1 MALRSALVNV
11 MDGAARKAARGLVR
25 DFGEVEQLQV
35 SKKGPADFV
44 SRADRRAEQIIRE
57 HLQGARPSFGFLME
71 ESGAVP
77 GQPGEPRWIIDPLDG
92 TTNFLHGIPH
102 FCISIAVEDKG
113 EIIAGL
119 IYDPLHDETFWA
131 DKGQGAYL
139 NDRRIRVSA
148 RQSLSQCVVVT
159 GIPHLGRGDHE
170 QYLHILAGMMPA
182 VAGIRRYGAAA
193 LDLAYVA
200 AGRFDAYWEE
210 SLHIWDVAAGV
221 LIVREAGGFVTDYA
235 GASKMTENGE
245 IVAAN
250 DIVHAPFLK
259 IVKAGR
265 ALKRAQLQR

>member
-1 MALRSALVNV
+1 M
-11 MDGAARKAARGLVR
+11 
-25 DFGEVEQLQV
+25 
-35 SKKGPADFV
+35 
-44 SRADRRAEQIIRE
+44 
-57 HLQGARPSFGFLME
+57 
-71 ESGAVP
+71 
-77 GQPGEPRWIIDPLDG
+77 
-92 TTNFLHGIPH
+92 
-102 FCISIAVEDKG
+102 
-113 EIIAGL
+113 
-119 IYDPLHDETFWA
+119 HDETFWA